1 MSAYVSL
8 EALKEAV
15 GLTGQAN
22 DTIDDSVLRTV
33 IIRASGRVDGFL
45 EQNRV
50 SYVGF
55 AASSN
60 SRSAVG
66 SNTRVY
72 DGSGTATQFIDDFTS
87 VSAVS
92 VDTVAVSSNSWRLW
106 PYNSSPKRAIIYAAP
121 TTSTQGL
128 TVDHWT
134 IGTANV
140 GVTGYWGVNFVP
152 GDVEQVA
159 LEIAIILW
167 RRAQSGEFE
176 PQITIRPRGE
186 PLVIDPEIAGLLS
199 TLDYGW
205 AQPGVW
211 GG

>member
-1 MSAYVSL
+1 MSQYVTV
-8 EALKEAV
+8 EQLKEQIGIR
-15 GLTGQAN
+15 GLAA
-22 DTIDDSVLRTV
+22 DTVDDAALQSAT
-33 IIRASGRVDGFL
+33 IRASALVDAHLDAVRPG
-45 EQNRV
+45 
-50 SYVGF
+50 YVGF

-60 SRSAVG
+60 ARSSVG
-66 SNTRVY
+66 SNTRDY
-72 DGSGTATQFIDDFTS
+72 DGTGTDTLFIDDASS
-87 VSAVS
+87 VATVS
-92 VDTVAVSSNSWRLW
+92 VDTVSVSSNSWRLW

-199 TLDYGW
+199 TLNYGW